1 MAKLPRNLSGR
12 ELAKLLNG
20 YGYEIT
26 RKSGSHLRLPS
37 NIMGYEHRITI
48 PDHSYLKISTLN
60 NILKNIAE
68 YLKIPKE
75 RLINELFSK

>member
-26 RKSGSHLRLPS
+26 RKSGSHLRLSS

-48 PDHSYLKISTLN
+48 PDHSYLKIGTLN
-60 NILKNIAE
+60 NNIAE

>member
-48 PDHSYLKISTLN
+48 PDHSYLKIGTLN
-60 NILKNIAE
+60 NNIAE